1 MKAAGSILLIFGGF
15 MAGLFKSFALSENVN
30 ILMSLEEAVILF
42 ESEIEYSLSALP
54 DAFKKAG
61 VCDKSGI
68 FSLCASKI
76 LERNAADSL
85 REAVEERRLCGEGKM
100 ILQSFAEGLHA
111 QNKEGQIKNAELCR
125 LRLAKAVKKA
135 EIERDRLK
143 KLYPALCGACA
154 LVLTVFLM

>member
-1 MKAAGSILLIFGGF
+1 

-54 DAFKKAG
+54 EAFKKAG

-85 REAVEERRLCGEGKM
+85 RERRLCGEGKM